1 MVLLFSVEKPARKD
15 EGRRDE
21 KVEARDEEPYVWS
34 TFEDR
39 IAVIYEDQ
47 KGARPSA
54 EEIESQ
60 LRAARYPLT
69 PCFFATP
76 FDGLI
81 DGSDEEES
89 TALHRVFENIAQ
101 CAQRRESITLVH
113 RGVNAEAHLESTLI
127 AFLQAVRSS
136 AEYGI
141 QVVADEIAK
150 EKQMQRLLQ
159 MNLNPIDT
167 GAAEA
172 RGTKGHDPDATKQAG
187 GGVPLSKE
195 LLRKIA
201 TLRQEYHYVHPADRR
216 ATAANRYGL
225 ITAAHDDLLQP
236 PHSDSTSLVPEAFAA
251 HPLASRTSRKSTV
264 TSLMAVKNARSHSV
278 LFSQMARR
286 NTALLL
292 SELRQQETDL
302 GCEPIPGNG
311 WGDKITLFT
320 FDGVSSVMA
329 LPGIPNFEEVIREL
343 VLDFWVRTDLK
354 PVDGKRVLVQIMEG
368 QREDVGQ
375 LFQLSLNWYEDMPD
389 SLRVVIR
396 DSANRVLEAVAS
408 VAKEG
413 LTDGATFHHLMLR
426 IHSLEEGQ
434 LSCEVDG
441 RPIDIQLIQQ
451 EHPVAFN
458 PWPHRLFV
466 GGYLDEANS
475 PALVFRGTIA
485 ELRFWSG
492 GSPSYPIVR
501 WPLFAVESGTLQ
513 EMTRTIPADHH
524 ETLLNL
530 RAVEEPPPRCAPSF
544 DGSLVMNVGTVP
556 LFGQL
561 MHNFRMELCF
571 RTNVS
576 SRMMTLVGVTD
587 RSFRMQEFGI
597 VLNSEPVITK
607 ERLRYHE
614 LHATF
619 YIVDAF
625 GACCS
630 ALLRGTERHNLMDGE
645 WHKLVWRCIDSEANK
660 FTVKVD
666 DVLQDLLFVSREGP
680 TRFVSFNDWVAVGG
694 HNVRNWKIKRHFT
707 GQIAHFYLSLR
718 GCPYVTLKMDE
729 GPGAY
734 VLQDHSH
741 HHNHGLLIDS
751 TTGVVR
757 RNDVVWVP
765 GPAQKSDDLEEAV
778 WRDVRT
784 FKNNDVSVAAVVFTC
799 TAGEQGFAREALYD
813 VLSGTCR
820 EPERTP
826 HILAEQAEAQWN
838 CWYGLPA
845 QCYHSVDSLTRLEES
860 INRVLKADAPRG
872 HLLVTVRIGNCL
884 ASVLHIREP
893 ELPADAV
900 YDCNML
906 KWHYPYMV
914 EGTRGWRELMLNRM
928 IEGAESVL
936 LRDTLKPY
944 VTAKLGPL
952 NSGPTSLLTEDIIRS
967 LQRSGRP
974 WFLPVVLH
982 THLLNAEFGS
992 TLHVIQRIRPRMS
1005 ANEAAAICLF
1015 SKKLFDGV
1023 RENASLVIQRNWRGC
1038 LAKREAMQRSEQ
1050 RSLDDRKV
1058 EEIRTLRMNALCK
1071 AKGSLC
1077 ALLITLHHP
1086 RSPVPAI
1093 DSDTKPLEDAL
1104 RKQGYEVSTL
1114 QDPDMATMLRALSQT
1129 DTTKSNFIYL
1139 SGYGGALNLRQPPVF
1154 GFEALAVYIEE
1165 QAYRATLECDEGRTF
1180 RELMARMKE
1189 EEAMVPVKKPKKKP
1203 KKAAGA
1209 AASARQKKK
1218 TAAELELEQRHLE
1231 SALQANRLE
1240 MEQKESSARDSLVRE
1255 CEATYQLLSRELRHA
1270 IVITREYEE
1279 RYRAKGPDGDVQN
1292 FVYPCESRMIEPFA
1306 TTVVNVEDVIRA
1318 ALHRQA
1324 PPPGLQSVVAIDL
1337 QPVTPYSCGVAYL
1350 ASSTG
1355 NMFRVPY
1362 RPEQRELLSW
1372 ILVKAFEGHLRKISA
1387 TSKYAVLSGGIET
1400 AANERDWKS
1409 FASYVVRKLQ
1419 VYCSPE
1425 RCRMLRGEL
1434 DRQVPFVA
1442 ELVPVRDIVMDA
1454 EAKDRRRRERETQK
1468 VKATVTFGVGSA
1480 KVQSDMFSLLRDF
1493 LEGITVSEL
1502 VFTNTIH
1509 ILFTQHNK
1517 GVDGIHVKDVTD
1529 ALEKC
1534 RPAAC
1539 NVAFEMRMTASGVEV
1554 QFKVSDAGDR
1564 LPLSQWLNAL
1574 SVRTLTWQF
1583 RQRPLFGTAP
1593 LEVDYLE
1600 YQYDAKITCSLRRY
1614 RQLCKQFH
1622 AFPVP
1627 KPYVRILRV
1636 RVGRSAKQN

>member
-1 MVLLFSVEKPARKD
+1 MVLLFSVEKPARND
-15 EGRRDE
+15 EGRGDE
-21 KVEARDEEPYVWS
+21 KVETRGEEPYVWS

-47 KGARPSA
+47 KGAPPPA

-60 LRAARYPLT
+60 LRVAQYPLA
-69 PCFFATP
+69 PRFFATP
-76 FDGLI
+76 FDGVV
-81 DGSDEEES
+81 DGCDEEES
-89 TALHRVFENIAQ
+89 TALHRMFENIAQ
-101 CAQRRESITLVH
+101 CAQRRENITLVH
-113 RGVNAEAHLESTLI
+113 RGVNAEAHLESILI

-159 MNLNPIDT
+159 MNLNPSDAD
-167 GAAEA
+167 AAEL
-172 RGTKGHDPDATKQAG
+172 RGMKVHEPDPTRQAG
-187 GGVPLSKE
+187 GGVQLSKE
-195 LLRKIA
+195 LRRKIA
-201 TLRQEYHYVHPADRR
+201 NLRQEYHYVHPADRR
-216 ATAANRYGL
+216 ATAANLYGL
-225 ITAAHDDLLQP
+225 ISAAHDDVLQP
-236 PHSDSTSLVPEAFAA
+236 PHSDSTSLMPQAFAA
-251 HPLASRTSRKSTV
+251 YPPVNRTARKSTV
-264 TSLMAVKNARSHSV
+264 TSLIAVKNARSHSV
-278 LFSQMARR
+278 LFSQMERR

-292 SELRQQETDL
+292 SELRQPETDL

-320 FDGVSSVMA
+320 FDGISSVMA

-343 VLDFWVRTDLK
+343 GLDFWVRTDLK

-389 SLRVVIR
+389 SIRVIIR

-408 VAKEG
+408 VAKAG
-413 LTDGATFHHLMLR
+413 LTDGTAFHHLMLR
-426 IHSLEEGQ
+426 VHSLEEGQ

-458 PWPHRLFV
+458 PWSHRLFV

-475 PALVFRGTIA
+475 PALVFRGVIA

-492 GSPSYPIVR
+492 VSPSHPIVR

-513 EMTRTIPADHH
+513 EMTHTIPTDHH

-530 RAVEEPPPRCAPSF
+530 RAVEEPPPRSAPSF
-544 DGSLVMNVGTVP
+544 DGNLVMNVGTLP

-571 RTNVS
+571 RTNIS
-576 SRMMTLVGVTD
+576 SRMMTVVGVTD
-587 RSFRMQEFGI
+587 RSFKMQECGI

-614 LHATF
+614 LHTTF

-625 GACCS
+625 GSCCS

-645 WHKLVWRCIDSEANK
+645 WHKVVWRCIDSETNK

-694 HNVRNWKIKRHFT
+694 HNVRNWKIKRPFT
-707 GQIAHFYLSLR
+707 GHIAHFYLSLR

-741 HHNHGLLIDS
+741 HNNHGLLIDS
-751 TTGVVR
+751 VTSVVR
-757 RNDVVWVP
+757 RNDVVWIP
-765 GPAQKSDDLEEAV
+765 GPAQKSDEFEEAA
-778 WRDVRT
+778 WRDMRI
-784 FKNNDVSVAAVVFTC
+784 FKNNNVSVAAVVFTC
-799 TAGEQGFAREALYD
+799 TSGEQSAARETLYD
-813 VLSGTCR
+813 VLSGKYR

-826 HILAEQAEAQWN
+826 HILAEHTEAQWES
-838 CWYGLPA
+838 WYGLPA
-845 QCYHSVDSLTRLEES
+845 QCYHTVDSVTRLEKS
-860 INRVLKADAPRG
+860 VNTVLKADAPRG
-872 HLLVTVRIGNCL
+872 HLLVCVRIGDCV

-893 ELPADAV
+893 ELPADAA

-914 EGTRGWRELMLNRM
+914 EGTQGWCELMLNRM

-952 NSGPTSLLTEDIIRS
+952 NSGPRSLITEDIIRS
-967 LQRSGRP
+967 LQKSGRP
-974 WFLPVVLH
+974 WFLPMVLH

-992 TLHVIQRIRPRMS
+992 TLHLIQRVRPRMS
-1005 ANEAAAICLF
+1005 ANEAAAISLF

-1023 RENASLVIQRNWRGC
+1023 RENASLVIQRNWRAL
-1038 LAKREAMQRSEQ
+1038 LAKREAARRSEQ

-1058 EEIRTLRMNALCK
+1058 EEIRTLRMNADCK

-1086 RSPVPAI
+1086 RCSAVSAI
-1093 DSDTKPLEDAL
+1093 NSDTRPLEDAL
-1104 RKQGYEVSTL
+1104 RKQGYEVTTL
-1114 QDPDMATMLRALSQT
+1114 QDPDMATMMRAVSQT

-1154 GFEALAVYIEE
+1154 GFESLAVYIEE
-1165 QAYRATLECDEGRTF
+1165 QAHRAGLECDEGGAF
-1180 RELMARMKE
+1180 RRLMAQME
-1189 EEAMVPVKKPKKKP
+1189 EEEVTVPVKKRRKKR
-1203 KKAAGA
+1203 
-1209 AASARQKKK
+1209 ASAARAREKRK
-1218 TAAELELEQRHLE
+1218 TAAEVELEQRQLE
-1231 SALQANRLE
+1231 GLLHAHRQE
-1240 MEQKESSARDSLVRE
+1240 MELEESSARDSLVRE
-1255 CEATYQLLSRELRHA
+1255 CEAMNQLLSRELRHA
-1270 IVITREYEE
+1270 IVVTREYEE
-1279 RYRAKGPDGDVQN
+1279 RYRAKGPDGDEPN
-1292 FVYPCESRMIEPFA
+1292 YVYPCESRMIEPFA
-1306 TTVVNVEDVIRA
+1306 TTAVNVEDVIRA

-1324 PPPGLQSVVAIDL
+1324 PPPGLQSVFAMDL
-1337 QPVTPYSCGVAYL
+1337 QPVTPYSCGVACL

-1355 NMFRVPY
+1355 NTFRVPY
-1362 RPEQRELLSW
+1362 CPEQRELLTRT
-1372 ILVKAFEGHLRKISA
+1372 LVKAFDGQLPKIAA

-1400 AANERDWKS
+1400 AANQRDWKS
-1409 FASYVVRKLQ
+1409 FASYVVGKLQ

-1425 RCRMLRGEL
+1425 RRRVLRSEL
-1434 DRQVPFVA
+1434 DRHVPFVA
-1442 ELVPVRDIVMDA
+1442 ELVPVRDIVMVN
-1454 EAKDRRRRERETQK
+1454 EAKDRRRRERDTQK
-1468 VKATVTFGVGSA
+1468 VKAIVTFGVGSA
-1480 KVQSDMFSLLRDF
+1480 KVQSDMFSLFRDF
-1493 LEGITVSEL
+1493 LEGVTVSEL
-1502 VFTNTIH
+1502 LFANTIH
-1509 ILFTQHNK
+1509 ILLMQRNK
-1517 GVDGIHVKDVTD
+1517 GIDGIHVKDVTD

-1539 NVAFEMRMTASGVEV
+1539 SVAIEVRVTASGVEV
-1554 QFKVSDAGDR
+1554 QFKVTDTGDR
-1564 LPLSQWLNAL
+1564 PPLSQWLNAL
-1574 SVRTLTWQF
+1574 SLRSLAWQF
-1583 RQRPLFGTAP
+1583 RQRPVFGTSR
-1593 LEVDYLE
+1593 LEVDYIEHL
-1600 YQYDAKITCSLRRY
+1600 YDIKISCSLRRY
-1614 RQLCKQFH
+1614 RQLCKQFD
-1622 AFPVP
+1622 AVPVP
-1627 KPYVRILRV
+1627 KPYVRFVRV
-1636 RVGRSAKQN
+1636 RVLKSAK